1 MVGNGIKGEKHQV
14 VFRWAECAEPVL
26 HAPPNVSVQP
36 ERQVDE
42 EETKEMEETE
52 ERRCGHMILKVFS
65 KTFVVNVSLK

>member
-1 MVGNGIKGEKHQV
+1 MWWAMVLKGRSTK
-14 VFRWAECAEPVL
+14 WSSDECAEPVL

-42 EETKEMEETE
+42 EETKETE

>member
-1 MVGNGIKGEKHQV
+1 MVGIGTKGEKHQV
-14 VFRWAECAEPVL
+14 VFQWAECAEPVL

-52 ERRCGHMILKVFS
+52 ERRCGHMILKIFS